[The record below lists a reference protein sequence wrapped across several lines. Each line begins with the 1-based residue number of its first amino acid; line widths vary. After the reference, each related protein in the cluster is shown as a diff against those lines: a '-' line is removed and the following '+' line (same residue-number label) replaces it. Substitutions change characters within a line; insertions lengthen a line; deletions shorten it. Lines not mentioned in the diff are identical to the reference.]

1 MRSFGTAMRTV
12 FESRVLML
20 SVRSI
25 EKQDSLNF
33 LQIFQRCI
41 VQFPFFHFLSH
52 DSRQKSRRRQQA
64 PTKWNHDI
72 PRRGWLFSEYSG
84 ILLGR

>member
-20 SVRSI
+20 SVSI

-33 LQIFQRCI
+33 RSFSDVSIATIAARSRGAGRHL
-41 VQFPFFHFLSH
+41 LS
-52 DSRQKSRRRQQA
+52 
-64 PTKWNHDI
+64 WNHDI
-72 PRRGWLFSEYSG
+72 PRRGWLFSG